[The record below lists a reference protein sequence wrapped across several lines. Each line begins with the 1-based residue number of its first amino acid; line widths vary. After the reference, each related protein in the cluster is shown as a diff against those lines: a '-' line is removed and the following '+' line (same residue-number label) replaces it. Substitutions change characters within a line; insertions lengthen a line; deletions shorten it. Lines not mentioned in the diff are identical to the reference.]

1 MPTPSAVDS
10 SHLDYLI
17 DDDVNKDVATTT
29 TTGLTSYYSTN
40 FTESNLPGA
49 GRVLGQVYSLAGRQ
63 IERTVG
69 VVAQKVG
76 FRPRSDA
83 IYQKIQ
89 ELYREGWI
97 IDEKKSMLFPLFS
110 YSRHLIF
117 THCLGQHIA
126 KLCFQLL
133 DYALAK

>member
-1 MPTPSAVDS
+1 MSASPTADDN
-10 SHLDYLI
+10 HLDNPI
-17 DDDVNKDVATTT
+17 DEDVNEGATSIITRP
-29 TTGLTSYYSTN
+29 TSYFSTN
-40 FTESNLPGA
+40 YTESNLPGA

-83 IYQKIQ
+83 IYQQIQ
-89 ELYREGWI
+89 ELYREGWT
-97 IDEKKSMLFPLFS
+97 IDDKKSMLFFLSS
-110 YSRHLIF
+110 YSRHLTS
-117 THCLGQHIA
+117 THYLGQRIA

-133 DYALAK
+133 DYASAK

>member
-40 FTESNLPGA
+40 FTELNLPGA

-63 IERTVG
+63 FERTVG
-69 VVAQKVG
+69 VVAQKFG
-76 FRPRSDA
+76 YRPRSDV

-89 ELYREGWI
+89 VLYHAGWMN
-97 IDEKKSMLFPLFS
+97 DGKKSMS
-110 YSRHLIF
+110 IF
-117 THCLGQHIA
+117 
-126 KLCFQLL
+126 FR
-133 DYALAK
+133 